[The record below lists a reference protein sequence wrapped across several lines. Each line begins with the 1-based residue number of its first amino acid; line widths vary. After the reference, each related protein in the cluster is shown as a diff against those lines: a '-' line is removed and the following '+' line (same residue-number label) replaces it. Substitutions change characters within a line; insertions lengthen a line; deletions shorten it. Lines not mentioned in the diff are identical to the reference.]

1 MICSLA
7 DGRVVAPPWSLV
19 KAAVACLVL
28 TGCFY
33 IDPINRLPVVDSIS
47 CRFLNDD
54 RPCSSLTPLHR
65 TDKVELSVAILDP
78 DDSAAHA
85 THAWSAFVCNTLDTS
100 ECETSAYTTSTAAT
114 PLLEWPRAAEGVRA
128 LLVAVD
134 VRDGRGARVRQ
145 SARFTVNDP
154 PTLELRA
161 SPGDRTLRA
170 PMQLT
175 ATYDDVDEGPS
186 NIQLAW
192 EVTGPTA
199 DAEVLLEDIDPGP
212 PAPPVLAVRKRFV
225 PTAVGRWDVKVTA
238 TDGRAE
244 TVEEHLTLDVGPDLP
259 PCIARV
265 QPAVPPAGAV
275 LPVLEPTVFQV
286 PRVTD
291 DLDVYPPTFS
301 DPAFGAATFAWS
313 ILAPGATTRQVLLD
327 ATGNS
332 IDFDPAAFTPG
343 QRVEIRVEVFDRTY
357 HDVSCADALPT
368 CVVAARPQCTQR
380 QTWRVEIR

>member
-1 MICSLA
+1 M
-7 DGRVVAPPWSLV
+7 

-47 CRFLNDD
+47 CRFVNDNA
-54 RPCSSLTPLHR
+54 RTCSTQVPLHR
-65 TDKVELSVAILDP
+65 IDKVELSVDIFDP
-78 DDSAAHA
+78 DDSAANA
-85 THAWSAFVCNTLDTS
+85 SHAWSAFVCNTPDTS
-100 ECETSAYTTSTAAT
+100 GCELSPYATSTAAA
-114 PLLEWPRAAEGVRA
+114 PLLEWPRAAEGVRG

-161 SPGDRTLRA
+161 SGDPTVQA

-175 ATYDDVDEGPS
+175 ATYGDVDEGPS
-186 NIQLAW
+186 NIQVVW
-192 EVTGPTA
+192 EVTAPTGEAAIILEDLDPEMPPPTA
-199 DAEVLLEDIDPGP
+199 QRTA
-212 PAPPVLAVRKRFV
+212 RKRFV
-225 PTAVGRWDVKVTA
+225 PTAVGRWEVKVIA
-238 TDGRAE
+238 TDGRGD
-244 TVEEHLTLDVGPDLP
+244 LTEKRLRLDVGPDLP

-357 HDVSCADALPT
+357 HTVPCADALPT
-368 CVVAARPQCTQR
+368 CIAAARPQCTQR